1 LEYLSEKG
9 LSLSELYESF
19 PSYISSPEIKIMCPD
34 DKKIAVIDDLAKKFR
49 TDFPNAQFTD
59 SSIILGDD
67 GVRADFA
74 DGMMIFRYSQNG
86 PYITVKFE
94 AKDRAV
100 FDARKKYIVDT
111 LRIYPDIIWD
121 SQLGVNQDF
130 LRL

>member
-1 LEYLSEKG
+1 
-9 LSLSELYESF
+9 
-19 PSYISSPEIKIMCPD
+19 MCPD